1 MPVLSLILSSHLS
14 SYIPYFV
21 FLSLYFIGSSLLLF
35 LIKRN
40 NPVLSLKLSCYLFS
54 CILFFVLS
62 LCIIGSCRDSLYP
75 GKNPIQSLFNI
86 VFLSQFLS
94 TLFFFFFFFFFFFLF
109 YCALSD
115 PLCAFKVQSGP
126 FFNIVFLFLLLC
138 PVLIVLSFYSVG
150 FANCKSIFLSL
161 HLYPFLIFPST
172 VLCRILFSTL
182 SW

>member
-1 MPVLSLILSSHLS
+1 MPVLSLILSSHLF
-14 SYIPYFV
+14 SYTPYFV
-21 FLSLYFIGSSLLLF
+21 FLSLFFIGSSLLLF
-35 LIKRN
+35 LIKMN
-40 NPVLSLKLSCYLFS
+40 DPVLSLKLSCYLFS

-62 LCIIGSCRDSLYP
+62 LCIIGSCRDNLYP
-75 GKNPIQSLFNI
+75 GKNPIQFPFNI

-94 TLFFFFFFFFFFFLF
+94 TLFFFFFTVLCQILFASFKVSLVLSLILSSCFFYCVPFLF
-109 YCALSD
+109 
-115 PLCAFKVQSGP
+115 F
-126 FFNIVFLFLLLC
+126 
-138 PVLIVLSFYSVG
+138 LSFYSVG

>member
-1 MPVLSLILSSHLS
+1 MPVLSLILSSHLF

-40 NPVLSLKLSCYLFS
+40 NPLLSLKLSCYLFS

-75 GKNPIQSLFNI
+75 SKNRIQSLFI
-86 VFLSQFLS
+86 SIPVYPVFCCCF
-94 TLFFFFFFFFFFFLF
+94 F

-115 PLCAFKVQSGP
+115 PLCVFKGQSGP

-138 PVLIVLSFYSVG
+138 PVLIFPFVL
-150 FANCKSIFLSL
+150 
-161 HLYPFLIFPST
+161 
-172 VLCRILFSTL
+172 LCRIC
-182 SW
+182 